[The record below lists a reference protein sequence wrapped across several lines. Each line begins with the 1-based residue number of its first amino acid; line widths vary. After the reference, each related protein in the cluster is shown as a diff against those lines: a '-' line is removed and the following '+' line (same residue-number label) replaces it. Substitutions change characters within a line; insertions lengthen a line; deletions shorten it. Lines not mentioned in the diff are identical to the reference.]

1 MNDTREDI
9 NDYVGLGLLDPA
21 DLLILGLLDPVDLRI
36 LGLLDPADLRSL
48 GLLDPAD
55 LRIRSIRMKLS
66 CSLVGIVMFS
76 RKKVW
81 SFSGFSWSLDPAGSR
96 EHEGELQLNPS
107 WNTKKQLEA
116 QSKSILSFFS
126 FAILKN

>member
-1 MNDTREDI
+1 MNKTREDI

-21 DLLILGLLDPVDLRI
+21 DLLILGLLDPADLLI
-36 LGLLDPADLRSL
+36 MGLLDPADLL
-48 GLLDPAD
+48 
-55 LRIRSIRMKLS
+55 IRSIRMKLS

-81 SFSGFSWSLDPAGSR
+81 SCSGFSWSLDPAGSR

-107 WNTKKQLEA
+107 WNTKKTISGTL
-116 QSKSILSFFS
+116 SKSILSIFFS
-126 FAILKN
+126 FAI